1 MARNQTKPVIFQGL
15 DVGLKMFRWV
25 IVLMLLLF
33 LCSGVTQVESEGVG
47 LQMRFGRLQGPPHEP
62 GLVLALP
69 YPVDQVVQVPTNQ
82 EGEVEIKE
90 VWKKVSTLAGQD
102 KIDPTVEGYC
112 LTGDQNIVQAQ
123 LVAKYKIVDP
133 VRFKLWFTEPEQILH
148 DIVLAATAHTIA
160 NWRVDDALR
169 LQRSLS
175 DASDVTES
183 LAETV
188 RERAQRRLE
197 VLRVGMRLL
206 AIEFK
211 EIHPPR
217 HVVAAFRDVQSA
229 KIEIETLQ
237 REAEGFRASE
247 IPKAEAAMNR
257 MVQEAVAYRNSERA
271 KATAELTIFKDL
283 YSEYEKNPLLVR
295 QRILMET
302 FDEVIG
308 NVGKLRLVA
317 PRTQV
322 IVSD

>member
-1 MARNQTKPVIFQGL
+1 MVRKQSKPVIFQGL
-15 DVGLKMFRWV
+15 EVGLKMFRWV
-25 IVLMLLLF
+25 VGLMLLLF
-33 LCSGVTQVESEGVG
+33 LGSGITQVKSEGVG
-47 LQMRFGRLQGPPHEP
+47 LQLRFGRLQGPPHEP

-69 YPVDQVVQVPTNQ
+69 YPIDQVVQVPTKQ

-112 LTGDQNIVQAQ
+112 LTGDQNIVQAH
-123 LVAKYKIVDP
+123 LVAKYRIVDP
-133 VRFKLWFTEPEQILH
+133 VRFKLWFTDPEQILH
-148 DIVLAATAHTIA
+148 DVVLSATAHTIA
-160 NWRVDDALR
+160 DWRVDDALR
-169 LQRSLS
+169 LQRSRS
-175 DASDVTES
+175 DAPDVIES
-183 LAETV
+183 LAETI
-188 RERAQRRLE
+188 RQRAQQRLE
-197 VLRVGMRLL
+197 VLQAGMRLL

-271 KATAELTIFKDL
+271 RATAELAVFKDL
-283 YSEYEKNPLLVR
+283 YSEYEKNPQLVR
-295 QRILMET
+295 QRIFMET
-302 FDEVIG
+302 FEEVIG
-308 NVGKLRLVA
+308 NVGKLRFVA
-317 PRTQV
+317 PQTRV